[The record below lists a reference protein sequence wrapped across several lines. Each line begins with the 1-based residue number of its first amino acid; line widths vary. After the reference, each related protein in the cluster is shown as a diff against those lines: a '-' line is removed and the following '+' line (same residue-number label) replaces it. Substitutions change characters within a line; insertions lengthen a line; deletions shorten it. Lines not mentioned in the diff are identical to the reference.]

1 MWPTRPVLGH
11 TWSICG
17 PWSVACTFV
26 MSPCPAAAVSS
37 GWDFRLVCLANHNS
51 ILQSPVLKLL
61 WSLEW
66 SLPGTI
72 NHHLLRALIDRGHT
86 YWAQCSH
93 WHGSVTCLF
102 FFFWSLLL
110 HNVLFKV
117 QENQLRTRLT
127 YLVSQRGME
136 VRAQTLEPH
145 GLIGFCI
152 FWFCHLSVSFLSC
165 KMGKFK
171 AYLVEL
177 WALNGFVCG
186 NDLEET
192 VPGLACVSLLLLAL
206 WPSTVPN
213 M

>member
-102 FFFWSLLL
+102 FFFGLSYYIMFSLR
-110 HNVLFKV
+110 FK
-117 QENQLRTRLT
+117 RTNRG
-127 YLVSQRGME
+127 LVS
-136 VRAQTLEPH
+136 
-145 GLIGFCI
+145 LILFHSAA
-152 FWFCHLSVSFLSC
+152 WRS
-165 KMGKFK
+165 
-171 AYLVEL
+171 ERRL
-177 WALNGFVCG
+177 WNHTA
-186 NDLEET
+186 
-192 VPGLACVSLLLLAL
+192 
-206 WPSTVPN
+206 
-213 M
+213 